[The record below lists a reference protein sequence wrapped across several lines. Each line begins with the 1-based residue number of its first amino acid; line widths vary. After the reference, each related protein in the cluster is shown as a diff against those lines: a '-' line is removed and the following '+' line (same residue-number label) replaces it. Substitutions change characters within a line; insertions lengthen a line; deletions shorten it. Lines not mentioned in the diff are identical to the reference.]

1 MKKILIIYFF
11 SFFTLLNAENLLL
24 KRDLSIACDLLKKY
38 ELKNV
43 VWLDN
48 GTNSTFGGKEMG
60 IRVSEKEIIPM
71 RFGESNLSLNQ
82 GGVLYAQQQ
91 MALYLVS
98 LKSLQF
104 WENILTTKNFSDESK
119 KLLVDLYVAAFLL
132 DENPKFFIQNLRESL
147 SATKRQSSYTNFR
160 TIVSGYYFLEKILT
174 NKANPNVKSADFQT
188 FIENIVLGRYDDA
201 INLLLD
207 KNGVFVKSYSS
218 LNKKCEG
225 VSY

>member
-48 GTNSTFGGKEMG
+48 GTNSTFGSKEMN
-60 IRVSEKEIIPM
+60 IRKIEQEIIPI

-174 NKANPNVKSADFQT
+174 NKANANVKSADFQT

-218 LNKKCEG
+218 LNEKCEG

>member
-1 MKKILIIYFF
+1 MKKILIISFF

-24 KRDLSIACDLLKKY
+24 KRDLSIACELLKNY
-38 ELKNV
+38 DLKNV

-48 GTNSTFGGKEMG
+48 GTNSTFGTKEMN
-60 IRVSEKEIIPM
+60 IRKIEKEMIPI

-174 NKANPNVKSADFQT
+174 NKANSNVKSADFQT
-188 FIENIVLGRYDDA
+188 FIENIVLGRHEDA

-218 LNKKCEG
+218 LNEKCEG
-225 VSY
+225 VLY

>member
-48 GTNSTFGGKEMG
+48 GTNSTFGSKEMN
-60 IRVSEKEIIPM
+60 IRDSEKEIIPM

-174 NKANPNVKSADFQT
+174 NKANSNVKSADFQT

-218 LNKKCEG
+218 LNEKCEG

>member
-24 KRDLSIACDLLKKY
+24 KRDLSIACELLKKY

-48 GTNSTFGGKEMG
+48 STNSAFGEKEMG
-60 IRVSEKEIIPM
+60 IRVSEKEIIPI

-91 MALYLVS
+91 MALDLVS

-174 NKANPNVKSADFQT
+174 NKANSNVKSADFQT
-188 FIENIVLGRYDDA
+188 FIENIVLGRHEDA

-218 LNKKCEG
+218 LNEKCEG
-225 VSY
+225 VLY

>member
-24 KRDLSIACDLLKKY
+24 KRDLSIACELLKNY
-38 ELKNV
+38 DLKNV
-43 VWLDN
+43 VWLDG
-48 GTNSTFGGKEMG
+48 GTNSTFGSKEMN
-60 IRVSEKEIIPM
+60 IRKIEQEIIPI

-91 MALYLVS
+91 TSLYLVS

-174 NKANPNVKSADFQT
+174 NKANSNVKSADFQT
-188 FIENIVLGRYDDA
+188 FIENIVLGRHEDA

-218 LNKKCEG
+218 LNEKCEG
-225 VSY
+225 VLY

>member
-24 KRDLSIACDLLKKY
+24 KRDLSIACELLKKY

-43 VWLDN
+43 VWRDN
-48 GTNSTFGGKEMG
+48 STNSSFNGKEMG
-60 IRVSEKEIIPM
+60 IRVSEKEIIPI

-119 KLLVDLYVAAFLL
+119 KLLVDLYVSAFLL

-174 NKANPNVKSADFQT
+174 NKANANVKSADFQT

-207 KNGVFVKSYSS
+207 KNGVFIKSYSS
-218 LNKKCEG
+218 LNEKCEG

>member
-174 NKANPNVKSADFQT
+174 NKANSNVKSADFQT
-188 FIENIVLGRYDDA
+188 FIENIVLGRHEDA

-218 LNKKCEG
+218 LNEKCEG
-225 VSY
+225 VLY

>member
-174 NKANPNVKSADFQT
+174 NKANVNVKSADFQT
-188 FIENIVLGRYDDA
+188 FIENIVLGRYEAA

-218 LNKKCEG
+218 LNEKCEG
-225 VSY
+225 VLY

>member
-24 KRDLSIACDLLKKY
+24 KRDLSIACELLKNY
-38 ELKNV
+38 DLKNV
-43 VWLDN
+43 VWIDN
-48 GTNSTFGGKEMG
+48 GTNSTFGTKEMN
-60 IRVSEKEIIPM
+60 IRRSEKEFIPI

-91 MALYLVS
+91 TSLYLVS

-104 WENILTTKNFSDESK
+104 WENLLITKNFSDESK

-174 NKANPNVKSADFQT
+174 NKANSNVKSADFQT
-188 FIENIVLGRYDDA
+188 FIENIVLGRHEDA

-218 LNKKCEG
+218 LNEKCEG
-225 VSY
+225 VLY

>member
-24 KRDLSIACDLLKKY
+24 KRDLAMACGLLKKY
-38 ELKNV
+38 SLSNV
-43 VWLDN
+43 VWAGNADFTL
-48 GTNSTFGGKEMG
+48 KEQS
-60 IRVSEKEIIPM
+60 IRRIEQEIIPI

-91 MALYLVS
+91 TNLFLVS

-104 WENILTTKNFSDESK
+104 WEIILETNKFSQEQK
-119 KLLVDLYVAAFLL
+119 QLLVELYVAGFFF
-132 DENPKFFIQNLRESL
+132 ENNPKTFINNLRESL
-147 SATKRQSSYTNFR
+147 SATKKQSGYTNFR
-160 TIVSGYYFLEKILT
+160 SVVSGYYFLEKILT
-174 NKANPNVKSADFQT
+174 NKANTNIKSADFQT
-188 FIENIVLGRYDDA
+188 FIENIVLGRHEDA

-218 LNKKCEG
+218 LNQKCEG
-225 VSY
+225 VLY

>member
-24 KRDLSIACDLLKKY
+24 KRDLSIACELLKKY

-43 VWLDN
+43 VWAGNDEFTL
-48 GTNSTFGGKEMG
+48 KELG
-60 IRVSEKEIIPM
+60 IRTSEKEIIPI
-71 RFGESNLSLNQ
+71 RFGESKLSLNQ

-119 KLLVDLYVAAFLL
+119 KLLVDLYAASFLL
-132 DENPKFFIQNLRESL
+132 DENPKFFIQNVRESL
-147 SATKRQSSYTNFR
+147 KATKTQSNYTNFR

-174 NKANPNVKSADFQT
+174 NKANSNVKSADFQT
-188 FIENIVLGRYDDA
+188 FIENIVLGRHEDA

-218 LNKKCEG
+218 LNEKCEG
-225 VSY
+225 VLY

>member
-48 GTNSTFGGKEMG
+48 GTNSTFGSKEMN
-60 IRVSEKEIIPM
+60 IRKIEQEIIPI

-174 NKANPNVKSADFQT
+174 NKANSNVKSADFQT

-218 LNKKCEG
+218 LNEKCEG

>member
-24 KRDLSIACDLLKKY
+24 KRDLSIACELLKNY
-38 ELKNV
+38 DLKNV
-43 VWLDN
+43 VWIDN
-48 GTNSTFGGKEMG
+48 GTNSTFGTKEMN
-60 IRVSEKEIIPM
+60 IRRMEKEIIPI

-174 NKANPNVKSADFQT
+174 NKANSNVKSADFQT
-188 FIENIVLGRYDDA
+188 FIENIVLGRHEDA

-218 LNKKCEG
+218 LNEKCEG
-225 VSY
+225 VLY

>member
-174 NKANPNVKSADFQT
+174 NKANANVKSADFQT

-218 LNKKCEG
+218 LNEKCEG
-225 VSY
+225 VLY

>member
-24 KRDLSIACDLLKKY
+24 KRDLSIACELLKKY

-174 NKANPNVKSADFQT
+174 NKANSNVKSADFQT

-218 LNKKCEG
+218 LNEKCEG

>member
-24 KRDLSIACDLLKKY
+24 KRDLSIACELLKNY
-38 ELKNV
+38 DLKNV

-48 GTNSTFGGKEMG
+48 GTNSTFGTKEMN
-60 IRVSEKEIIPM
+60 IRKIEQEMIPI

-82 GGVLYAQQQ
+82 GGVLYAHQQTN
-91 MALYLVS
+91 LFLVS

-104 WENILTTKNFSDESK
+104 WEIILKTNNFSQEQK
-119 KLLVDLYVAAFLL
+119 QLLVDLYIAGFLF
-132 DENPKFFIQNLRESL
+132 ENNPKAFIKNLRESL
-147 SATKRQSSYTNFR
+147 SATKKQSEYTNFR
-160 TIVSGYYFLEKILT
+160 TVVSGYYFLEKILT
-174 NKANPNVKSADFQT
+174 NKANTNIKSADFQT
-188 FIENIVLGRYDDA
+188 FIENIVLGRHEDA
-201 INLLLD
+201 IDLLLD

-218 LNKKCEG
+218 LNQKCEG

>member
-24 KRDLSIACDLLKKY
+24 KRDLSIACELLKNY
-38 ELKNV
+38 DLKNV
-43 VWLDN
+43 VWLDG
-48 GTNSTFGGKEMG
+48 GTNSTFGSKEMN
-60 IRVSEKEIIPM
+60 IRKIEQEIIPI

-174 NKANPNVKSADFQT
+174 NKANSNVKSADFQT
-188 FIENIVLGRYDDA
+188 FIENIVLGRHEDA

-218 LNKKCEG
+218 LNEKCEG
-225 VSY
+225 VLY

>member
-48 GTNSTFGGKEMG
+48 GTNSTFGSKEMN
-60 IRVSEKEIIPM
+60 IRKIEQEIIPI

-132 DENPKFFIQNLRESL
+132 DENPKFFIQNVRESL
-147 SATKRQSSYTNFR
+147 KATKKQSNYTNFR

-174 NKANPNVKSADFQT
+174 NKANSNVKSADFQT

-218 LNKKCEG
+218 LNEKCEG

>member
-1 MKKILIIYFF
+1 MKKILIISFF

-24 KRDLSIACDLLKKY
+24 KRDLSIACELLKNY
-38 ELKNV
+38 DLKNV

-48 GTNSTFGGKEMG
+48 GTNSTFGTKEMN
-60 IRVSEKEIIPM
+60 IRKIEQEMIPI

-91 MALYLVS
+91 TSLYLVS

-174 NKANPNVKSADFQT
+174 NKANSNVKSADFQT
-188 FIENIVLGRYDDA
+188 FIENIVLGRHEDA

-218 LNKKCEG
+218 LNVKCEG
-225 VSY
+225 VLY

>member
-1 MKKILIIYFF
+1 MKKILIFYFF

-24 KRDLSIACDLLKKY
+24 KRDLSIACELLKNY
-38 ELKNV
+38 DLKNV
-43 VWLDN
+43 VWLDG
-48 GTNSTFGGKEMG
+48 GTNSTFGSKEMN
-60 IRVSEKEIIPM
+60 IRKIEQEIIPI

-91 MALYLVS
+91 TSLYLVS

-174 NKANPNVKSADFQT
+174 NKANSNVKSADFQT

-218 LNKKCEG
+218 LNQKCEG
-225 VSY
+225 VLY